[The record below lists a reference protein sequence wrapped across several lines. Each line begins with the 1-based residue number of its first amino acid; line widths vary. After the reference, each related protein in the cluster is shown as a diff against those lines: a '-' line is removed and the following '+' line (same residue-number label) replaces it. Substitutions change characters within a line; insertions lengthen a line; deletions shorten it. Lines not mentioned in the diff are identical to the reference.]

1 MGWVALVICRVVLGL
16 VLLIAGFGK
25 LRQLSLVSIIS
36 PRPKGPGG
44 GAVAFMLPTGEIL
57 LGTLT
62 LAGAWSYV
70 TAPLTVLLFAV
81 FTAYTLRR
89 VQIGDRSPC
98 NCFGQL
104 SKSFTG
110 VQTVIRN
117 SVLLVFAAVLWATT
131 LLSSGAADAGGA
143 ITVEKVATVAIL
155 ASFSLV
161 TLYLIDLLDPRLLT
175 AIRAPMVRSWSET
188 ASKRN
193 REVGN

>member
-1 MGWVALVICRVVLGL
+1 MGWVALVTCRVVLGL
-16 VLLIAGFGK
+16 VLLVAGFGK
-25 LRQLSLVSIIS
+25 LRQLSFVSIIS
-36 PRPKGPGG
+36 ARPNGPGG
-44 GAVAFMLPTGEIL
+44 SALALLLSTGEIL

-62 LAGAWSYV
+62 LAGAWSRV

-104 SKSFTG
+104 SRSFTG
-110 VQTVIRN
+110 IQTVIRN
-117 SVLLVFAAVLWATT
+117 AVLLVFAAVLWATT
-131 LLSSGAADAGGA
+131 LLPSVATDARGA
-143 ITVEKVATVAIL
+143 ITLEKVATVAIL

-161 TLYLIDLLDPRLLT
+161 TLYLIDLLDPRLVT
-175 AIRAPMVRSWSET
+175 AIRVPVMRSGSAT
-188 ASKRN
+188 ASKRS